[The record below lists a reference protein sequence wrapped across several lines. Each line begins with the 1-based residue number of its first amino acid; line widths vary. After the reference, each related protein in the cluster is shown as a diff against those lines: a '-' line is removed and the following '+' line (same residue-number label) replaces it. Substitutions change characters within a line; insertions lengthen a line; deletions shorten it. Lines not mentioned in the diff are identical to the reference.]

1 MSTNYLLNV
10 NYLTTVNYL
19 LTVGR
24 GNIVTTGRLATPPTL
39 PLVETTVINNIELV
53 MLDEAPQ
60 PYNLDA
66 AELLIQD
73 MKDKLEISDTLTIC
87 YSNQEILDILDEWV
101 EDYKIPENQ
110 REEIWTSTG
119 LQDIYVYFENAE
131 DEHWHWLV
139 DAQVDYYDDNGRPVP
154 FEFEEDEQE

>member
-1 MSTNYLLNV
+1 MSVRAVLRMGNPVLLERSEEIQDFN
-10 NYLTTVNYL
+10 T
-19 LTVGR
+19 R
-24 GNIVTTGRLATPPTL
+24 
-39 PLVETTVINNIELV
+39 ELN
-53 MLDEAPQ
+53 E
-60 PYNLDA
+60 
-66 AELLIQD
+66 LIQD

-131 DEHWHWLV
+131 DEHWYWLV
-139 DAQVDYYDDNGRPVP
+139 DAQVDYYDDDGNPIP
-154 FEFEEDEQE
+154 IYPADEEE